1 MPHLIDFDGL
11 ESNLFVLQ
19 HTAYG
24 SKAFCEKFDLNSD
37 SYGGDYEWWEYK
49 GILKTFV
56 SNKII
61 EAAIKVRM
69 LQDFAENDDSE
80 LNLKALDLDSRNG
93 LSIGVSHG
101 TSDPLSLR
109 ESCNKIVHATEARM
123 RWSTSAEKPAV
134 EYWGGLYEL
143 FGTKNKVAWQV
154 DLNIPE
160 WCTCMIR
167 FNKIIQE
174 SVDWQHVYKY
184 DV

>member
-11 ESNLFVLQ
+11 ESDLFVLQ
-19 HTAYG
+19 HAAYG
-24 SKAFCEKFDLNSD
+24 SRAFCEKFDLHSD
-37 SYGGDYEWWEYK
+37 CYGKDFEWWEYK
-49 GILKTFV
+49 GILKTYV

-69 LQDFAENDDSE
+69 LQDFAKHDDSDID
-80 LNLKALDLDSRNG
+80 LKKLDADARKG
-93 LSIGVSHG
+93 LSIGSING
-101 TSDPLSLR
+101 LSTPLSLR

-123 RWSTSAEKPAV
+123 QWVSSEAKPEV
-134 EYWGGLYEL
+134 EYWDGVYEL
-143 FGTKNKVAWQV
+143 FGENKGVGWQV

-167 FNKIIQE
+167 FNKAIQE
-174 SVDWQHVYKY
+174 TVDWQHVYKH